1 MPLPANGPPVRR
13 MRTDN
18 TGFSGPTTAKE
29 IDKVRP
35 DRVNYRSTVVW
46 LFGIPIISVRSW
58 VVLTEHGSLL
68 IDWMKELWHQT
79 VAVVEAVM
87 EMVEHEAWNIGTPTG
102 YSCSR
107 RQKCMTCVIPGRVGI
122 LSVDKDGK
130 GLPCCD

>member
-1 MPLPANGPPVRR
+1 MPLPANGPPVRHIH
-13 MRTDN
+13 N

-29 IDKVRP
+29 VDKVRP

-68 IDWMKELWHQT
+68 TDWMKEIWHQT

-87 EMVEHEAWNIGTPTG
+87 EMVEDE
-102 YSCSR
+102 
-107 RQKCMTCVIPGRVGI
+107 PGMLASPLAIRVLGAK
-122 LSVDKDGK
+122 SA
-130 GLPCCD
+130 